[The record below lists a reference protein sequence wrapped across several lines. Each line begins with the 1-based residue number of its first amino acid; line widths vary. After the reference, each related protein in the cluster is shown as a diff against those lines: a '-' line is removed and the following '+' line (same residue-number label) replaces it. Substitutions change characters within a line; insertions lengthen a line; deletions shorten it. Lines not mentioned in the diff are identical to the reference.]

1 MPLKSK
7 MTLNR
12 SLWRTSQQVSKF
24 AARRNQTL
32 VEYKQG
38 FVYCYERCPLADL
51 FSDAPDGQDIV
62 AIYNCTDA
70 FLWRKPNNVP
80 RSHPHYAA

>member
-1 MPLKSK
+1 MLKSQ

-12 SLWRTSQQVSKF
+12 SLWRTRQQVSDF
-24 AARRNQTL
+24 ASRRNQTL

-38 FVYCYERCPLADL
+38 FVYCFDRVSLAEI
-51 FSDAPDGQDIV
+51 FSESPDGNDIV

-70 FLWRKPNNVP
+70 YFWRKKSESSS
-80 RSHPHYAA
+80 RSRYAA

>member
-1 MPLKSK
+1 MKSQ

-12 SLWRTSQQVSKF
+12 SLWHTAQQVSKF

-32 VEYKQG
+32 VEYRQG
-38 FVYCYERCPLADL
+38 FVYCFDRVSLAEI

-62 AIYNCTDA
+62 AIYNCKDA
-70 FLWRKPNNVP
+70 YLWRKANVVS
-80 RSHPHYAA
+80 RSRSHYAA

>member
-1 MPLKSK
+1 MKST

-12 SLWRTSQQVSKF
+12 SLWRTRQQVSDF

-38 FVYCYERCPLADL
+38 FVYSYDRVSLAET
-51 FSDAPDGQDIV
+51 FSESPDSQDIV
-62 AIYNCTDA
+62 AIYNSKDA
-70 FLWRKPNNVP
+70 YFWRKKSESSS
-80 RSHPHYAA
+80 RSKFAA

>member
-1 MPLKSK
+1 MKST

-12 SLWRTSQQVSKF
+12 SLWRTAQQVSDF
-24 AARRNQTL
+24 ASRRNQTL
-32 VEYKQG
+32 VEYRQG
-38 FVYCYERCPLADL
+38 FVYCYGRVTLAEI

-70 FLWRKPNNVP
+70 YLWRKKSESSS
-80 RSHPHYAA
+80 RSHYAT

>member
-1 MPLKSK
+1 MPLKSE

-12 SLWRTSQQVSKF
+12 SLWRTAQQVSDF

-32 VEYKQG
+32 VEYRQG
-38 FVYCYERCPLADL
+38 FVYCYPKSDIADI

-62 AIYNCTDA
+62 AIYNCKDA
-70 FLWRKPNNVP
+70 FLWRKKSESSSRP
-80 RSHPHYAA
+80 RYAA

>member
-1 MPLKSK
+1 MKST

-12 SLWRTSQQVSKF
+12 SLWRTSQQVSDF

-32 VEYKQG
+32 VEYRQG
-38 FVYCYERCPLADL
+38 FVYCFDRVSLADI

-62 AIYNCTDA
+62 AIYNSKDA
-70 FLWRKPNNVP
+70 FIWRKPNNVP
-80 RSHPHYAA
+80 RSNPHYAT

>member
-1 MPLKSK
+1 MKSQ

-12 SLWRTSQQVSKF
+12 SLWRTAQQVSDF

-32 VEYKQG
+32 VEYRQG
-38 FVYCYERCPLADL
+38 FVYCYERCPFAEI
-51 FSDAPDGQDIV
+51 FSESPDGNDIV

-70 FLWRKPNNVP
+70 YLWRKADVP
-80 RSHPHYAA
+80 RSRSHYAT

>member
-1 MPLKSK
+1 MKSQ

-12 SLWRTSQQVSKF
+12 SLWRTRQQVSDF

-38 FVYCYERCPLADL
+38 FVYCFDRVSLAEI
-51 FSDAPDGQDIV
+51 FSESPDGNDIV
-62 AIYNCTDA
+62 AIYNCTDVY
-70 FLWRKPNNVP
+70 FWRKANVVS
-80 RSHPHYAA
+80 RSRSKFAA

>member
-1 MPLKSK
+1 MKSE

-12 SLWRTSQQVSKF
+12 SLWRTAQQVSDF

-38 FVYCYERCPLADL
+38 FVYCFDRVSLADI
-51 FSDAPDGQDIV
+51 FSNAPDGNDIV

-70 FLWRKPNNVP
+70 FIWRKKNVVS
-80 RSHPHYAA
+80 RSRTRYAA